1 MALPKGFRN
10 DIRLTSPNVGVQRRQ
25 DLLDNIADDGT
36 FLPRG
41 VHYQDMDETFIKFVN
56 KELNIEI
63 DGEGVPVVFLTL
75 QRYAEFTKTWKFT
88 DEYKNIKIP
97 FITIVRKPDP
107 QVGTNQA
114 GLYNIPGRPTFTYY
128 KVPTND
134 GARVGVDLYKIPQPT
149 SVDITYEVRMF
160 TNKMSDL
167 NLLNEKVQK
176 KFQSKQAYI
185 WPKGHPMPVT
195 LEGIGDESNI
205 DDFENRRFYV
215 QPFEMLL
222 AGYILDEEDFEIMPT
237 INRAMVMSE
246 LIVSDGVTTPVTDGR
261 NSPGCVVAAQGS
273 SVIKN
278 TAGTVLSVVECGSN
292 YVVGTSLVF
301 NSGSTYSQI
310 IPATTNLE
318 LPNVINIDSDGSSV
332 LTPAMVGFTASTCDP
347 VTIINSGA
355 TYTASTAAG
364 TTFELPNQ
372 VIDIENETGG
382 TISNITFP
390 VYSDP
395 TINLTA
401 YCQSVI
407 VNNSGGTFNQT
418 IEPGS
423 AYTLPNVTNIDID
436 GSSVLTPAQTPFT
449 ASTCTPCVSRAW
461 VRNPN
466 WLAMPSLSDGDNII
480 YILSAVKDA
489 VNNFFSF
496 TSTLTSGS
504 YTVDLYNDG
513 TTVTTHAS
521 AAQADFNLL
530 YSKGTAEITTNG
542 NSYKQV
548 ITKITGNFLY
558 PSFYVKHASI
568 SNAAMSGILSVKMA
582 SQTATSLKNAFLSNG
597 TNVRHNRLEDFEYVG
612 TCNVTNITNL
622 VLDSVGVGKVTGN
635 FSAVTSMQTTFRST
649 SNINFDDMQINPSS
663 GFYRQTFVSSAIEA
677 IFNQDFFKG
686 ATDFNQTFSG
696 AKWLRYMGTP
706 STPLDFTGGTAMTQ
720 GFLNCTALIHAYF
733 QNCVPTSLSGTFQGC
748 GSIETISGID
758 CTNLTNATNAFLYCS
773 SLETLEISNMGIS
786 FSLEDCNFNQ
796 AGLVNVFNDLP
807 SATAT
812 ITITDNPGVGDL
824 TAANIAIAED
834 KNWTVTT

>member
-10 DIRLTSPNVGVQRRQ
+10 NIRLTSPNVGVQRRQ

-41 VHYQDMDETFIKFVN
+41 VHYQDMDETFINFVN
-56 KELNIEI
+56 KELRIEI
-63 DGEGVPVVFLTL
+63 DGEEVPVLFLTL
-75 QRYAEFTKTWKFT
+75 QRYSEFTKTWKFT

-176 KFQSKQAYI
+176 KFQSRQAYI

-273 SVIKN
+273 SIIKN

-292 YVVGTSLVF
+292 YVVGNSLVF

-318 LPNVINIDSDGSSV
+318 LPNVVNIDSDGSSV

-382 TISNITFP
+382 TINTITFP

-395 TINLTA
+395 TIDLTA

-423 AYTLPNVTNIDID
+423 AYTLPNVTNIDSD
-436 GSSVLTPAQTPFT
+436 GSPVVTPAQVGFTATTSNLVDPPSFADAYALWRSDMGITEVDQRVDEWADQSGNGFDIIANGLSNRPYLSGIRGRYDFRDFYSAGLSDQCRATGLSSAQQSAFTYDFLWTNWVQYNPAGYMPCFSNVNAADDMLLCWIGGNNLFVQCGDSTNYVRNTYGLGTSLDVIRGTLVWEGSEATAADKIKFYRNGSLVSPSSTSTSGTIPSTTAIGFGQFNLSSSTIARKNNVLTPYLAGWQ
-449 ASTCTPCVSRAW
+449 RA
-461 VRNPN
+461 
-466 WLAMPSLSDGDNII
+466 LTTQEISDNDDWKLQI
-480 YILSAVKDA
+480 Y
-489 VNNFFSF
+489 
-496 TSTLTSGS
+496 
-504 YTVDLYNDG
+504 
-513 TTVTTHAS
+513 
-521 AAQADFNLL
+521 
-530 YSKGTAEITTNG
+530 
-542 NSYKQV
+542 
-548 ITKITGNFLY
+548 
-558 PSFYVKHASI
+558 
-568 SNAAMSGILSVKMA
+568 
-582 SQTATSLKNAFLSNG
+582 
-597 TNVRHNRLEDFEYVG
+597 
-612 TCNVTNITNL
+612 
-622 VLDSVGVGKVTGN
+622 
-635 FSAVTSMQTTFRST
+635 
-649 SNINFDDMQINPSS
+649 
-663 GFYRQTFVSSAIEA
+663 
-677 IFNQDFFKG
+677 
-686 ATDFNQTFSG
+686 
-696 AKWLRYMGTP
+696 
-706 STPLDFTGGTAMTQ
+706 
-720 GFLNCTALIHAYF
+720 
-733 QNCVPTSLSGTFQGC
+733 
-748 GSIETISGID
+748 
-758 CTNLTNATNAFLYCS
+758 NAT
-773 SLETLEISNMGIS
+773 
-786 FSLEDCNFNQ
+786 
-796 AGLVNVFNDLP
+796 
-807 SATAT
+807 
-812 ITITDNPGVGDL
+812 
-824 TAANIAIAED
+824 
-834 KNWTVTT
+834 

>member
-10 DIRLTSPNVGVQRRQ
+10 NIRLTSPNVGVQRRQ

-41 VHYQDMDETFIKFVN
+41 VHYQDMDETFINFVN
-56 KELNIEI
+56 KELRIEI
-63 DGEGVPVVFLTL
+63 DGEEVPVLFLTL
-75 QRYAEFTKTWKFT
+75 QRYSEFTKTWKFT

-176 KFQSKQAYI
+176 KFQSRQAYI

-246 LIVSDGVTTPVTDGR
+246 LIVGDGVTTPVTDGR

-273 SVIKN
+273 SIIKN

-292 YVVGTSLVF
+292 YVVGNSLVF

-318 LPNVINIDSDGSSV
+318 LPNVVNIDSDGSSV

-382 TISNITFP
+382 TINTITFP

-395 TINLTA
+395 TIDLTA

-423 AYTLPNVTNIDID
+423 AYTLPNVTNIDSD
-436 GSSVLTPAQTPFT
+436 GSPVVTPAQVGFTATTSNLVDPPSFADAYALWRSDMGITEVDQRVDEWADQSGNGFDIIANGLSNRPYLSGIRGRYDFRDFYSAGLSDQCRATGLSSAQQSAFTYDFLWTNWVQYNPAGYMPCFSNVNAADDMLLCWIGGNNLFVQCGDSTNYVRNTYGLGTSLDVIRGTLVWEGSEATAADKIKFYRNGSLVSPSSTSTSGTIPSTTAIGFGQFNLSSSTIARKNNVLTPYLAGWQ
-449 ASTCTPCVSRAW
+449 RA
-461 VRNPN
+461 
-466 WLAMPSLSDGDNII
+466 LTTQEISDNDDWKLQI
-480 YILSAVKDA
+480 Y
-489 VNNFFSF
+489 
-496 TSTLTSGS
+496 
-504 YTVDLYNDG
+504 
-513 TTVTTHAS
+513 
-521 AAQADFNLL
+521 
-530 YSKGTAEITTNG
+530 
-542 NSYKQV
+542 
-548 ITKITGNFLY
+548 
-558 PSFYVKHASI
+558 
-568 SNAAMSGILSVKMA
+568 
-582 SQTATSLKNAFLSNG
+582 
-597 TNVRHNRLEDFEYVG
+597 
-612 TCNVTNITNL
+612 
-622 VLDSVGVGKVTGN
+622 
-635 FSAVTSMQTTFRST
+635 
-649 SNINFDDMQINPSS
+649 
-663 GFYRQTFVSSAIEA
+663 
-677 IFNQDFFKG
+677 
-686 ATDFNQTFSG
+686 
-696 AKWLRYMGTP
+696 
-706 STPLDFTGGTAMTQ
+706 
-720 GFLNCTALIHAYF
+720 
-733 QNCVPTSLSGTFQGC
+733 
-748 GSIETISGID
+748 
-758 CTNLTNATNAFLYCS
+758 NAT
-773 SLETLEISNMGIS
+773 
-786 FSLEDCNFNQ
+786 
-796 AGLVNVFNDLP
+796 
-807 SATAT
+807 
-812 ITITDNPGVGDL
+812 
-824 TAANIAIAED
+824 
-834 KNWTVTT
+834 